1 MVIIL
6 LIFPIVF
13 FITNVILLKTRN
25 LISIDI
31 RRGLRCYNCKTL
43 TEFDQNVIF
52 SKVGQYDTKDF
63 TLCKMCTRDVKI
75 NLLKFDFSGIKT
87 RLKKWIVVTSDF
99 HLIKWFSVS
108 SFIFISFYVLLL
120 IVNIDSIL
128 LLVIVGILNN
138 LTGFLTLIKT
148 LLTTKKPQ
156 E

>member
-25 LISIDI
+25 LVSLDI

>member
-25 LISIDI
+25 LVSFDI